1 MNEQEEVGKLLE
13 EQDPNMIKF
22 IESSLQENCSS
33 SKINSINMPVNT
45 QIITFRSNS
54 ARLIQEEIQDNVS
67 KSLPEKELIN
77 FCSKKKLINTVV
89 LTRIMDIRWL
99 ILD

>member
-1 MNEQEEVGKLLE
+1 MGLLLE

-22 IESSLQENCSS
+22 IESSLQETYSS

-54 ARLIQEEIQDNVS
+54 ALLIQEEIQDSVS
-67 KSLPEKELIN
+67 KSLPEKELIS
-77 FCSKKKLINTVV
+77 FCREKKLINTKV

-99 ILD
+99 LRD